1 MSEVRRCQYIK
12 ADGAQ
17 CPSPALRDHNECYFH
32 HNWRE
37 RELRRIR
44 DLELQPPLVPDPMDE
59 NALQGALTEILRLML
74 MDEIDNHRAGL
85 LLYALQNA
93 GNSLD
98 QLWYSDTPADTERAA
113 NPK

>member
-1 MSEVRRCQYIK
+1 
-12 ADGAQ
+12 
-17 CPSPALRDHNECYFH
+17 
-32 HNWRE
+32 
-37 RELRRIR
+37 
-44 DLELQPPLVPDPMDE
+44 
-59 NALQGALTEILRLML
+59 
-74 MDEIDNHRAGL
+74 MDEIDDHRAGL